1 MTTAKKEDKLNDQL
15 KKPNS
20 EHSLQ
25 IEKLIDDTLKK
36 GHKVFLCTD
45 WHLWIRKEK
54 GSTECH
60 KRKEFEEIIK
70 NVNDTM
76 TKDDVLINLGDLVD
90 GEFKDKDE
98 LKSIIKTLPGHKIL
112 TIGNND
118 IFPVSF
124 YKSCGFE
131 YVTQSFIWHNVI
143 FSHMPIKN
151 DNDVNVHGHI
161 HTKPGGHGTYWL
173 PYKNHIDVA
182 FCGGRT
188 SPCELMKVI
197 NTQKSYS
204 KLIKEEPDHFE
215 EHMTFFEYTMI
226 VSSGFIPDPYR
237 D

>member
-1 MTTAKKEDKLNDQL
+1 MKNNKKEDKLNDQL
-15 KKPNS
+15 KKPNND
-20 EHSLQ
+20 HSLQ

-161 HTKPGGHGTYWL
+161 HKSMCYWV

-182 FCGGRT
+182 YLDGRIKLV
-188 SPCELMKVI
+188 PLQDAIDAQPK
-197 NTQKSYS
+197 YS
-204 KLIKEEPDHFE
+204 KLIKEDPSHFDE
-215 EHMTFFEYTMI
+215 SFSFFEYTMI
-226 VSSGFIPDPYR
+226 TADGFMPDPFR
-237 D
+237 DEYM